1 MFMAATMNAAT
12 FMEKNFLD
20 NQNSIENSADLTLKN
35 MFDITEKLVRD
46 QEEIVGVEMINWEK
60 IPGNNCH

>member
-1 MFMAATMNAAT
+1 MAATMSAARL
-12 FMEKNFLD
+12 MGKNFLD

-35 MFDITEKLVRD
+35 MFDITEKLVRE
-46 QEEIVGVEMINWEK
+46 QEEIVGMEKINWEK